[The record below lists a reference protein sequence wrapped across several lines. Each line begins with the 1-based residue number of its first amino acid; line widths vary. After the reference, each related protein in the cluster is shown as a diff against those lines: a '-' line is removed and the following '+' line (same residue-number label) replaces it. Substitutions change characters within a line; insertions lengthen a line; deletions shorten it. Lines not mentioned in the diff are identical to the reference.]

1 MIEKLFIVLR
11 SLVCNY
17 HVIRSRIINIRAN
30 CLLGGLLQQFGMMV
44 HIRVTGVKRKKHIEQ
59 ASQFCCSDLGW
70 NCFSGYQFGE
80 GRTEPLKTAVVTP
93 SFPSLEMGL
102 LLEPTPLRTWF
113 SRMSLSCDSSTS
125 HTNAFSVKA

>member
-1 MIEKLFIVLR
+1 MVCLCSTCSLCELHVMIEKLFIVLR
-11 SLVCNY
+11 SLVCDY

-80 GRTEPLKTAVVTP
+80 G
-93 SFPSLEMGL
+93 
-102 LLEPTPLRTWF
+102 
-113 SRMSLSCDSSTS
+113 
-125 HTNAFSVKA
+125 

>member
-1 MIEKLFIVLR
+1 VFLHLVKTKCLFFHWVVCLCSTCSLCELHVMIEKLFIVLR

-80 GRTEPLKTAVVTP
+80 G
-93 SFPSLEMGL
+93 
-102 LLEPTPLRTWF
+102 
-113 SRMSLSCDSSTS
+113 
-125 HTNAFSVKA
+125 